1 MGTHPRAGGLERKGL
16 RLIGKRYAQRGG
28 EGRLFSVRIEKERS
42 IFLEKLIFTVPPA
55 FDGRTVN
62 DFLRRGQGVS
72 YRLIKKLK
80 REVPPGG
87 IYRNGAH
94 VRTIDPVQTGDQ
106 LLLRW
111 REEGAGP
118 AASAETVQVLY
129 EDEALIV
136 FNKPWDMPC
145 HPAKRHQGDTLGN
158 VFAARC
164 AAAGQTLPFRA
175 VNRLDKDTTGI
186 VVAAKNQFAASRL
199 AGQVEKQYLAILC
212 GIPQPPTGTVDA
224 PIGRVDPV
232 HILRQVSP
240 DGQQAITH
248 YETLAAAE
256 NYSLVRLWLE
266 TGRTHQIRVHMA
278 HIGHP
283 LAGDALYGGDNRIIE
298 RQALHCAACRFAH
311 PVSQKEVKI
320 LAPLHEPFKKAL
332 ENAYISVYTE

>member
-1 MGTHPRAGGLERKGL
+1 MPPFFCPDK
-16 RLIGKRYAQRGG
+16 
-28 EGRLFSVRIEKERS
+28 KERS
-42 IFLEKLIFTVPPA
+42 IFLEQLIFTVPPE

-80 REVPPGG
+80 REAPPGG
-87 IYRNGAH
+87 LFRNGAS
-94 VRTIDPVQTGDQ
+94 VRTIDPVQTGDR

-111 REEGAGP
+111 REEGESP
-118 AASAETVQVLY
+118 AASAKTVQVLY

-145 HPAKRHQGDTLGN
+145 HPAKRHQSDTLGN

-164 AAAGQTLPFRA
+164 AAAGQPLPFRP

-199 AGQVEKQYLAILC
+199 AGQVEKEYLAILC
-212 GIPQPPTGTVDA
+212 GTLRPPAGTVDA
-224 PIGRVDPV
+224 PIGRPDPV
-232 HILRQVSP
+232 HILRQVLP
-240 DGQQAITH
+240 DGQRAVTH
-248 YETLAAAE
+248 YETLAASK

-278 HIGHP
+278 HMGHP
-283 LAGDALYGGDNRIIE
+283 LAGDALYGGDSRIIG
-298 RQALHCAACRFAH
+298 RQALHCAACRFVH
-311 PVSQKEVKI
+311 PVSKKEVKI

-332 ENAYISVYTE
+332 EDAYISVKIE

>member
-1 MGTHPRAGGLERKGL
+1 MAAFFPSGH
-16 RLIGKRYAQRGG
+16 KRRG
-28 EGRLFSVRIEKERS
+28 
-42 IFLEKLIFTVPPA
+42 IFLEELTFTVPA
-55 FDGRTVN
+55 AYDGRTVH
-62 DFLRRGQGVS
+62 DFLRREQGIS
-72 YRLIKKLK
+72 SRLLKKLK
-80 REVPPGG
+80 REAPPGG
-87 IYRNGAH
+87 LFRNGVL
-94 VRTIDPVQTGDQ
+94 VRTVDQVQKGDR

-129 EDEALIV
+129 EDGALVV

-164 AAAGQTLPFRA
+164 AANGQTLPFRA

-199 AGQVEKQYLAILC
+199 AGRVEKEYLAILC
-212 GIPQPPTGTVDA
+212 GIPQPPVGTVDA
-224 PIGRVDPV
+224 PIGRPDPV
-232 HILRQVSP
+232 HILRQVLP
-240 DGQQAITH
+240 DGQRAVTH

-256 NYSLVRLWLE
+256 DYSLVRLRLE

-283 LAGDALYGGDNRIIE
+283 LAGDALYGGDSRIIG
-298 RQALHCAACRFAH
+298 RQALHCAVCRFVH
-311 PVSQKEVKI
+311 PVSQKQMKI
-320 LAPLHEPFKKAL
+320 LAPMHEPFKNAL
-332 ENAYISVYTE
+332 KNAYISVNIE